1 MVGTWTS
8 LACAEAACVA
18 AAYMHGLLKLAGIAA
33 RRPII
38 AHRDWVV
45 LTGLLF
51 WILLLVGGLELLDRV
66 VPMLSRSVAGAAILG
81 MTIGKLVLRSG
92 QGFRIQLD
100 EAD

>member
-1 MVGTWTS
+1 MVVTWTS
-8 LACAEAACVA
+8 LACAAAAFVA

-33 RRPII
+33 RWPII

-45 LTGLLF
+45 LTGLVF
-51 WILLLVGGLELLDRV
+51 WILLLAGGLKLLDRV
-66 VPMLSRSVAGAAILG
+66 VRILSRPVAGAAILG
-81 MTIGKLVLRSG
+81 MTIGKLIPRPG